1 MEKDNMSQLS
11 KDSQQVDSTTK
22 QYLYLMISSFLNKI
36 LHDQGPS
43 ITLNFTGRQTDPLKT
58 SWVLILMV
66 Q

>member
-36 LHDQGPS
+36 LRDQGPS
-43 ITLNFTGRQTDPLKT
+43 ITLNFTGHQTDPLKT